1 MVIIRLSDDE
11 GRPQDYVTKDSPLP
25 VEVVDTAERLAL
37 TPNEWG
43 LAVSTA
49 AVPLT
54 NPPDEA
60 HAAEIYVR
68 TASVVFTR
76 SPGDPP
82 TATRGIQADPG
93 DIILLK
99 SRSEIQHFRAIRQS
113 VTDAALDVEYF
124 SKVAG

>member
-1 MVIIRLSDDE
+1 MVLIRHSDAD
-11 GRPQDYVTKDSPLP
+11 GRPGEFVTKDAPLP
-25 VEVVDTAERLAL
+25 VEVFDTAERLAL
-37 TPNEWG
+37 TRNEWG

-54 NPPDEA
+54 SPPDEA

-82 TATRGIQADPG
+82 TSTRGIQADPG